1 MEEKPSSANFVLDG
15 KTSSQEDAT
24 STSKLPTLSTLK
36 AAGGE

>member
-1 MEEKPSSANFVLDG
+1 MEEKPSSANFVIDR

-24 STSKLPTLSTLK
+24 SKLPTIPKLK